1 MMPEQGTVAQF
12 AAAVRKLV
20 RGAGAP
26 TTWTIIQQDGPNHLG
41 LWCNMLPEY
50 QMAAITSGC
59 VRSGAELSDN
69 NITLPADAVERIMAL
84 YPPQVL
90 CTQRDEIEV
99 Q

>member
-59 VRSGAELSDN
+59 VPFRGRAVGQQHNTAGRRGREDHGAV
-69 NITLPADAVERIMAL
+69 PAAGAL
-84 YPPQVL
+84 HSK
-90 CTQRDEIEV
+90 R
-99 Q
+99 

>member
-59 VRSGAELSDN
+59 VPLRTCCTSGRTAMTSDS
-69 NITLPADAVERIMAL
+69 RG
-84 YPPQVL
+84 
-90 CTQRDEIEV
+90 CR
-99 Q
+99 